1 MNTQT
6 TPQAA
11 RVYSLF
17 NASGEV
23 MQELK
28 PTPALPYGCK
38 CFIYGYGM
46 SGSIGA
52 ICSERDNLGRY
63 KVVKISNFEE
73 YRGFTTLDQHDRPH
87 SQKFGI
93 GVYYADNL
101 ETFAPDLV
109 AQYVKDAETAEEN
122 RRQAEKKQADAD
134 AQERA
139 NLPKLYPHLTPNPSD
154 DHKTTKSNLVAELKK
169 NFPAVKFSVKKRS
182 YDSYHIDWI
191 NGPTREQVAKITGK
205 FEDHDT
211 DFTGDFRDYSP
222 SNFNRVFGG
231 FKYILEDRH
240 QSAEINALLPNL
252 IELLNGYNGD
262 YPEQILYRIF
272 SRTPIPANA
281 QNFRI
286 ERTEVKAGQIEDFY
300 GLIFDAG
307 EDTTPAPVTPVN
319 GAEIRLNNEKKG
331 IEVIFASKP
340 AAATLDAL
348 KSNGFRWSRFGGL
361 WWAINTPARLTFI
374 NNLLA

>member
-6 TPQAA
+6 TPQTA

-46 SGSIGA
+46 AQSIGA
-52 ICSERDNLGRY
+52 ICSERDSLGRY
-63 KVVKISNFEE
+63 KVVKVSNFEE
-73 YRGFTTLDQHDRPH
+73 YRGFVHLDQHDRPH

-109 AQYVKDAETAEEN
+109 AQYVKEAETAEQN
-122 RRQAEKKQADAD
+122 RKQAERQQAEKD

-139 NLPKLYPHLTPNPSD
+139 NLPNLYPHLTPNEKD
-154 DHKTTKSNLVAELKK
+154 DHKTTKSNLIAELKK
-169 NFPAVKFSVKKRS
+169 NFSGVKFSVRKRHYNT
-182 YDSYHIDWI
+182 YDVEWT
-191 NGPTREQVAKITGK
+191 NGPTREEVAKITGK
-205 FEDHDT
+205 FEDHAT
-211 DFTGDFRDYSP
+211 DFTGDYRDYSP

-231 FKYILEDRH
+231 FKYVFEYRN
-240 QSAEINALLPNL
+240 QSAEINALLPEL
-252 IELLNGYNGD
+252 IVLLNGYNGD
-262 YPEQILYRIF
+262 YPEQILHRVF

-286 ERTEVKAGQIEDFY
+286 ERTEVKSGQIEDFY

-319 GAEIRLNNEKKG
+319 GAEIRLNNNKNG

-340 AAATLDAL
+340 APATLDAL

-361 WWAINTPARLTFI
+361 WWAINTPNRLNFI
-374 NNLLA
+374 NALLS